1 QPNIQNRQNIE
12 EKKMVYNGAPEVAE
26 IGFMNKNKKGQVAIF
41 EQDET
46 SEAPNIMEPEVIKI
60 VKSDVIEIIELV
72 IINMEPDV
80 IEITD
85 D

>member
-1 QPNIQNRQNIE
+1 
-12 EKKMVYNGAPEVAE
+12 EKKVVYNGAPEVAK
-26 IGFMNKNKKGQVAIF
+26 IRFMNKNEKGQVAIF

-46 SEAPNIMEPEVIKI
+46 SEAPNITEPEVIKI
-60 VKSDVIEIIELV
+60 VKSDVIEIIEPV
-72 IINMEPDV
+72 IINMKPDV